1 MKRMLFNATHPE
13 ELRVCIVDSQQLI
26 DMDLESS
33 AREQRKSN
41 IYKGIITRVE
51 PSLEACFVDYGE
63 ERHGFLPFKE
73 ISKAYFNEGVDYRT
87 ATIKE
92 AVSEGMELIVQVEK
106 EERGNKGAALTTF
119 ISLAGRY
126 LVLMPN
132 NPRGG
137 GVSRRIEGEEREELK
152 ENLSKL
158 KHPKGM
164 SLIARTAGIG
174 RSVEELQWDL
184 DYLLKLWEAID
195 DAAKPQYDDGKGNI
209 VDTAT
214 INGKPLKRV
223 NPAPFLIV
231 EESNLVIRAIRDYF
245 QPEISEILVDTDEI
259 YEQARQFMSHVMPD
273 MVDRVKR
280 YRDDIPLFTRFLIE
294 KQIETAYSRT
304 VPLPSGGAIVIDHT
318 EALVAVDVN
327 SAKSTRG
334 ADIEETAFKTNM
346 EAAEEVARQMRL
358 RDLGGLIVIDFI
370 DMENPNNQRELE
382 QKMKEELK
390 NDRAR
395 VQAAKISRFGLMEIS
410 RQRLRPTLYE
420 GSHITC
426 PRCNGVGVI
435 RDTESSAIQVLRI
448 LQEEAL
454 KDGTAAM
461 QAQVPVD
468 VGTFLLNEK
477 RDDIAKI
484 ESRHKIKI
492 FLIPNKNLETPHY
505 QIERIR
511 PDDERLDS
519 VLPSYERVESFEAET
534 DEPYSRAPQQHTS
547 NKPKQVPVIKG
558 LPAREEAPKHV
569 DTKSKAQVK
578 EKKQSFWQKVISFF
592 TGSEEQ
598 AEEQTKKEKSKGR
611 KDQKSSKTQ
620 ERKAKSSKSERK
632 NSSKAREQ
640 AKQERAERSERA
652 EKPSR
657 SASKAESKRERTE
670 EKRTSKRAE
679 STQQAIV
686 PAEPKSEEVK
696 PQKRSEKETQ
706 PQTKRA
712 KEAPKEN
719 LKLPVPAPVS
729 DADETKTA
737 VLAAAE
743 TAKTQSESLSVPAQS
758 ADTEKS
764 SKPSSEPT
772 APKKP
777 RRSRKEKPELLEQVE
792 SAKPPVPVDP
802 VTAAVE
808 VAVMDQ
814 VNAFIPHQEAANV
827 SAPSAEI
834 PTVNVS
840 DLSLSEKSEK
850 PFRHNPYRTRRGR
863 GKAQS
868 EKNAEQVQSFEEI
881 KPEGTTPVS
890 EPAVPYLPEPQ
901 KPLNDISFKAESS
914 ISSAPIPEETKK
926 EAETEA
932 REVKA
937 LDKSES
943 PSPVPVVVP
952 TVETAA
958 AKAPARKPAAKT
970 AKKAKAAEEPKLEL
984 VSTKAA
990 DDEPAPEAP
999 KPKLGRKRIKKA
1011 VSDEPFVLEQVHTTA
1026 KD

>member
-158 KHPKGM
+158 QYPKGM

-214 INGKPLKRV
+214 INGRPLKRV

-245 QPEISEILVDTDEI
+245 QPEISEILIDTDEI

-280 YRDDIPLFTRFLIE
+280 YHDDIPLFTRFLVE

-318 EALVAVDVN
+318 EALVAIDVN

-477 RDDIAKI
+477 RNDIAKI

-534 DEPYSRAPQQHTS
+534 NEPYSRAPQQHTS
-547 NKPKQVPVIKG
+547 DRPKQVPVIKG
-558 LPAREEAPKHV
+558 LPAREEARSMLTPRAKLNRKKINNRSGRNSSVSLPEARKLLKNKLRKKKLKPAKSRRLPKV
-569 DTKSKAQVK
+569 RK
-578 EKKQSFWQKVISFF
+578 EKLNLPEPKERTPAKAEIRQS
-592 TGSEEQ
+592 
-598 AEEQTKKEKSKGR
+598 KKEP
-611 KDQKSSKTQ
+611 
-620 ERKAKSSKSERK
+620 
-632 NSSKAREQ
+632 N
-640 AKQERAERSERA
+640 
-652 EKPSR
+652 
-657 SASKAESKRERTE
+657 
-670 EKRTSKRAE
+670 
-679 STQQAIV
+679 
-686 PAEPKSEEVK
+686 
-696 PQKRSEKETQ
+696 
-706 PQTKRA
+706 
-712 KEAPKEN
+712 
-719 LKLPVPAPVS
+719 
-729 DADETKTA
+729 
-737 VLAAAE
+737 
-743 TAKTQSESLSVPAQS
+743 
-758 ADTEKS
+758 
-764 SKPSSEPT
+764 

-777 RRSRKEKPELLEQVE
+777 KSR
-792 SAKPPVPVDP
+792 PVP
-802 VTAAVE
+802 
-808 VAVMDQ
+808 
-814 VNAFIPHQEAANV
+814 
-827 SAPSAEI
+827 
-834 PTVNVS
+834 
-840 DLSLSEKSEK
+840 
-850 PFRHNPYRTRRGR
+850 
-863 GKAQS
+863 
-868 EKNAEQVQSFEEI
+868 
-881 KPEGTTPVS
+881 
-890 EPAVPYLPEPQ
+890 PQ
-901 KPLNDISFKAESS
+901 KPKAR
-914 ISSAPIPEETKK
+914 
-926 EAETEA
+926 ETEL
-932 REVKA
+932 KTDA
-937 LDKSES
+937 LL
-943 PSPVPVVVP
+943 
-952 TVETAA
+952 
-958 AKAPARKPAAKT
+958 RKPRRFHSRLQQKANR
-970 AKKAKAAEEPKLEL
+970 KKSNLRDVLRKRLNRQN
-984 VSTKAA
+984 
-990 DDEPAPEAP
+990 APE
-999 KPKLGRKRIKKA
+999 KPLKFLLLLRPTMKQKLKQ
-1011 VSDEPFVLEQVHTTA
+1011 LH
-1026 KD
+1026 

>member
-41 IYKGIITRVE
+41 IYKGVITRVE

-152 ENLSKL
+152 ENLNKL

-195 DAAKPQYDDGKGNI
+195 EAAKPQYEDDKGNI

-214 INGKPLKRV
+214 INGKPLKRI

-245 QPEISEILVDTDEI
+245 QPEISEILIDTDEI

-280 YRDDIPLFTRFLIE
+280 YRDDIPLFTRFLVE

-318 EALVAVDVN
+318 EALVAIDVN

-468 VGTFLLNEK
+468 VGTYLLNEK

-519 VLPSYERVESFEAET
+519 VLPSYERVESFEAEVN
-534 DEPYSRAPQQHTS
+534 EPYSRAPQPHTS
-547 NKPKQVPVIKG
+547 DRPKQVPVIKG

-569 DTKSKAQVK
+569 ETLKTKPGSK
-578 EKKQSFWQKVISFF
+578 EKKLSFWQKVISFF
-592 TGSEEQ
+592 TGGEEKTEEQ
-598 AEEQTKKEKSKGR
+598 AKKE
-611 KDQKSSKTQ
+611 
-620 ERKAKSSKSERK
+620 KAKSSRKEQKNSKAQERKTKPSRAERVERK
-632 NSSKAREQ
+632 NASKAKEL
-640 AKQERAERSERA
+640 AKQERQERA
-652 EKPSR
+652 EKAEKPQRTAKPETRKERTDDRRSSR
-657 SASKAESKRERTE
+657 KAEAAQQNVSAPSEPKAE
-670 EKRTSKRAE
+670 EAKVQKRAE
-679 STQQAIV
+679 KEVRQETKRTKEIVKAPSLPAI
-686 PAEPKSEEVK
+686 EEV
-696 PQKRSEKETQ
+696 Q
-706 PQTKRA
+706 PEVNAPSDIVQ
-712 KEAPKEN
+712 EAPKAQPEISASSAVQTTAETE
-719 LKLPVPAPVS
+719 KPAKAAPS
-729 DADETKTA
+729 
-737 VLAAAE
+737 AAE
-743 TAKTQSESLSVPAQS
+743 GT
-758 ADTEKS
+758 S
-764 SKPSSEPT
+764 SRRT
-772 APKKP
+772 RRP
-777 RRSRKEKPELLEQVE
+777 RREKAELFEQVE
-792 SAKPPVPVDP
+792 SVKPPVAVAP

-808 VAVMDQ
+808 EAVMEE
-814 VNAFIPHQEAANV
+814 VNAFVPHQEAASV
-827 SAPSAEI
+827 SAPSSEA
-834 PTVNVS
+834 PTVDVS
-840 DLSLSEKSEK
+840 EISVRDKSEK
-850 PFRHNPYRTRRGR
+850 QFRHNPYRTRRGKTER
-863 GKAQS
+863 KPQADKTEES
-868 EKNAEQVQSFEEI
+868 VQEEAGT
-881 KPEGTTPVS
+881 KELATTPSQETVVQTL
-890 EPAVPYLPEPQ
+890 PAVQ
-901 KPLNDISFKAESS
+901 KPAHEISFKAEF
-914 ISSAPIPEETKK
+914 SAPLETVK
-926 EAETEA
+926 EA
-932 REVKA
+932 
-937 LDKSES
+937 
-943 PSPVPVVVP
+943 PQ
-952 TVETAA
+952 TAA
-958 AKAPARKPAAKT
+958 AVNSEQVTAPSETQTVKAVEPQPAKQPKASKPVS
-970 AKKAKAAEEPKLEL
+970 EESKLEL
-984 VSTKAA
+984 VSTKVT
-990 DDEPAPEAP
+990 DDEPVIEVQ
-999 KPKLGRKRIKKA
+999 KPKLGRKRVKKA
-1011 VSDEPFVLEQVHTTA
+1011 VTEEPFVLEQVQTTA
-1026 KD
+1026 KE

>member
-158 KHPKGM
+158 QYPKGM

-214 INGKPLKRV
+214 INGRPLKRV

-245 QPEISEILVDTDEI
+245 QPEISEILIDTDEI

-280 YRDDIPLFTRFLIE
+280 YHDDIPLFTRFLVE

-318 EALVAVDVN
+318 EALVAIDVN

-477 RDDIAKI
+477 RNDIAKI

-534 DEPYSRAPQQHTS
+534 NEPYSRAPQQHTS
-547 NKPKQVPVIKG
+547 DRPKQVPVIKG

-569 DTKSKAQVK
+569 DSKSKAQPK
-578 EKKQSFWQKVISFF
+578 ENKQSFWQKLISFF
-592 TGSEEQ
+592 TGSEEVT
-598 AEEQTKKEKSKGR
+598 EEQVKKEKAKTRKEQKAAKG
-611 KDQKSSKTQ
+611 Q
-620 ERKAKSSKSERK
+620 ERKAKPSRAERK
-632 NSSKAREQ
+632 NAGKGRDQ
-640 AKQERAERSERA
+640 AKQERAERSEKA

-657 SASKAESKRERTE
+657 SASKAEGKRDRTE
-670 EKRTSKRAE
+670 DRRTSKKAEAVPQQTAAE
-679 STQQAIV
+679 SK
-686 PAEPKSEEVK
+686 PEEVK
-696 PQKRSEKETQ
+696 SQRRAEKEAQPTKRSRETAKVPAIAPANDETEVKAAPLAEAVK
-706 PQTKRA
+706 PQT
-712 KEAPKEN
+712 ETIDVS
-719 LKLPVPAPVS
+719 VPAP
-729 DADETKTA
+729 D
-737 VLAAAE
+737 AAE
-743 TAKTQSESLSVPAQS
+743 
-758 ADTEKS
+758 
-764 SKPSSEPT
+764 
-772 APKKP
+772 
-777 RRSRKEKPELLEQVE
+777 
-792 SAKPPVPVDP
+792 
-802 VTAAVE
+802 
-808 VAVMDQ
+808 
-814 VNAFIPHQEAANV
+814 
-827 SAPSAEI
+827 
-834 PTVNVS
+834 
-840 DLSLSEKSEK
+840 
-850 PFRHNPYRTRRGR
+850 
-863 GKAQS
+863 
-868 EKNAEQVQSFEEI
+868 
-881 KPEGTTPVS
+881 
-890 EPAVPYLPEPQ
+890 
-901 KPLNDISFKAESS
+901 
-914 ISSAPIPEETKK
+914 
-926 EAETEA
+926 
-932 REVKA
+932 
-937 LDKSES
+937 
-943 PSPVPVVVP
+943 
-952 TVETAA
+952 
-958 AKAPARKPAAKT
+958 
-970 AKKAKAAEEPKLEL
+970 
-984 VSTKAA
+984 
-990 DDEPAPEAP
+990 
-999 KPKLGRKRIKKA
+999 
-1011 VSDEPFVLEQVHTTA
+1011 
-1026 KD
+1026 

>member
-158 KHPKGM
+158 QYPKGM

-214 INGKPLKRV
+214 INGRPLKRV

-245 QPEISEILVDTDEI
+245 QPEISEILIDTDEI

-280 YRDDIPLFTRFLIE
+280 YHDDIPLFTRFLVE

-318 EALVAVDVN
+318 EALVAIDVN

-477 RDDIAKI
+477 RNDIAKI

-534 DEPYSRAPQQHTS
+534 NEPYSRAPQQHTS
-547 NKPKQVPVIKG
+547 DRPKQVPVIKG

-569 DTKSKAQVK
+569 DSKSKAQPK
-578 EKKQSFWQKVISFF
+578 ENKQSFWQKLISFF
-592 TGSEEQ
+592 TGSEEVT
-598 AEEQTKKEKSKGR
+598 EEQVKKEKAKTRKEQKAAKG
-611 KDQKSSKTQ
+611 Q
-620 ERKAKSSKSERK
+620 ERKAKPSRAERK
-632 NSSKAREQ
+632 NAGKGRDQ
-640 AKQERAERSERA
+640 AKQERAERSEKA

-657 SASKAESKRERTE
+657 SASKAEGKRDRTE
-670 EKRTSKRAE
+670 DRRTSKKAEAVPQQTAAE
-679 STQQAIV
+679 SK
-686 PAEPKSEEVK
+686 PEEVK
-696 PQKRSEKETQ
+696 SQRRAEKEAQPTKRSRETAKVPAIAPANDETEVKAAPLAEAVK
-706 PQTKRA
+706 PQT
-712 KEAPKEN
+712 ETIDVS
-719 LKLPVPAPVS
+719 VPAPDAAEADKNIKVS
-729 DADETKTA
+729 AP
-737 VLAAAE
+737 AAE
-743 TAKTQSESLSVPAQS
+743 TAPVR
-758 ADTEKS
+758 
-764 SKPSSEPT
+764 
-772 APKKP
+772 KP
-777 RRSRKEKPELLEQVE
+777 RRSRKEKEGLFDQVE
-792 SAKPPVPVDP
+792 TPKPPVAVAP

-814 VNAFIPHQEAANV
+814 VNAFVPHQEAATV
-827 SAPSAEI
+827 SA
-834 PTVNVS
+834 
-840 DLSLSEKSEK
+840 
-850 PFRHNPYRTRRGR
+850 
-863 GKAQS
+863 
-868 EKNAEQVQSFEEI
+868 
-881 KPEGTTPVS
+881 
-890 EPAVPYLPEPQ
+890 
-901 KPLNDISFKAESS
+901 
-914 ISSAPIPEETKK
+914 
-926 EAETEA
+926 
-932 REVKA
+932 
-937 LDKSES
+937 
-943 PSPVPVVVP
+943 
-952 TVETAA
+952 
-958 AKAPARKPAAKT
+958 
-970 AKKAKAAEEPKLEL
+970 
-984 VSTKAA
+984 
-990 DDEPAPEAP
+990 
-999 KPKLGRKRIKKA
+999 
-1011 VSDEPFVLEQVHTTA
+1011 
-1026 KD
+1026 

>member
-158 KHPKGM
+158 QYPKGM

-214 INGKPLKRV
+214 INGRPLKRV

-245 QPEISEILVDTDEI
+245 QPEISEILIDTDEI

-280 YRDDIPLFTRFLIE
+280 YHDDIPLFTRFLVE

-318 EALVAVDVN
+318 EALVAIDVN

-477 RDDIAKI
+477 RNDIAKI

-534 DEPYSRAPQQHTS
+534 NEPYSRAPQQHTS
-547 NKPKQVPVIKG
+547 DRPKQVPVIKG

-569 DTKSKAQVK
+569 DSKSKAQPK
-578 EKKQSFWQKVISFF
+578 ENKQSFWQKLISFF
-592 TGSEEQ
+592 TGSEEVT
-598 AEEQTKKEKSKGR
+598 EEQVKKEKAKTRKEQKAAKG
-611 KDQKSSKTQ
+611 Q
-620 ERKAKSSKSERK
+620 ERKAKPSRAERK
-632 NSSKAREQ
+632 NAGKGRDQ
-640 AKQERAERSERA
+640 AKQERAERSEKA

-657 SASKAESKRERTE
+657 SASKAEGKRDRTE
-670 EKRTSKRAE
+670 DRRTSKKAEAVPQQTAAE
-679 STQQAIV
+679 SK
-686 PAEPKSEEVK
+686 PEEVK
-696 PQKRSEKETQ
+696 SQRRAEKEAQPTKRSRETAKVPAIAPANDETEVKAAPLAEAVK
-706 PQTKRA
+706 PQT
-712 KEAPKEN
+712 ETIDVS
-719 LKLPVPAPVS
+719 VPAPDAAEADKNIKVS
-729 DADETKTA
+729 AP
-737 VLAAAE
+737 AAE
-743 TAKTQSESLSVPAQS
+743 TAPVR
-758 ADTEKS
+758 
-764 SKPSSEPT
+764 
-772 APKKP
+772 KP
-777 RRSRKEKPELLEQVE
+777 RRSRKEKE
-792 SAKPPVPVDP
+792 
-802 VTAAVE
+802 
-808 VAVMDQ
+808 
-814 VNAFIPHQEAANV
+814 
-827 SAPSAEI
+827 
-834 PTVNVS
+834 
-840 DLSLSEKSEK
+840 
-850 PFRHNPYRTRRGR
+850 
-863 GKAQS
+863 
-868 EKNAEQVQSFEEI
+868 
-881 KPEGTTPVS
+881 
-890 EPAVPYLPEPQ
+890 
-901 KPLNDISFKAESS
+901 
-914 ISSAPIPEETKK
+914 
-926 EAETEA
+926 
-932 REVKA
+932 
-937 LDKSES
+937 
-943 PSPVPVVVP
+943 
-952 TVETAA
+952 
-958 AKAPARKPAAKT
+958 
-970 AKKAKAAEEPKLEL
+970 
-984 VSTKAA
+984 
-990 DDEPAPEAP
+990 
-999 KPKLGRKRIKKA
+999 
-1011 VSDEPFVLEQVHTTA
+1011 
-1026 KD
+1026 